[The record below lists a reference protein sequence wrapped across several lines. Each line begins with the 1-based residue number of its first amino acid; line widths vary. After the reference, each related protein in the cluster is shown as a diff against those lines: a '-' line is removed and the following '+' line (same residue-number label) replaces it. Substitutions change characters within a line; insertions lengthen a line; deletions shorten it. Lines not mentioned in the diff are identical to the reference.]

1 MIILGLAAVLF
12 FALIF
17 ALYTWIRRSAVETE
31 ERMKTSFQSLSYEIM
46 ERSSRTFLDLARST
60 FERAQEGARA
70 DLELKQKSL
79 ESLITPLRE
88 TMKSLEDHQRDLEKR
103 REGAYASI
111 FQQIEGMM
119 QIEKDLRKETAQL
132 SMALRAPPVRG
143 AWGQVHLRRVVE
155 LAGLL
160 NKCDFTEQT
169 SHESD
174 GRLLRPDL
182 VVHLPGERHI
192 IVDAKT
198 PLIAYFEAQ
207 ESENDTARSAK
218 LEVHASQLRKHMK
231 ELSQKDYWKRYD
243 LSPEFVVLFLPAESF
258 FSAALQVDPTLIEAG
273 AEQNVIVATPTTLIA
288 ILRAVAHSWKQDLIS
303 KNAEQIALL
312 GQELYERL
320 SVLSE
325 HWNKVGRSLTT
336 AVDAYN
342 QAVASLESRV
352 LVPARKLKEHG
363 AAPQNKE
370 LAVLEPID
378 RLVR

>member
-320 SVLSE
+320 SVLSD